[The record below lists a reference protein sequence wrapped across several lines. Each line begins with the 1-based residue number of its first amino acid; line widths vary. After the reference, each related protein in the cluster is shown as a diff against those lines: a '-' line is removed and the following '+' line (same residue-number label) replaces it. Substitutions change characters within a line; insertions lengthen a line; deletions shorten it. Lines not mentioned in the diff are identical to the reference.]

1 MCNFSY
7 NRKSDHVPVIA
18 TVEKGLKRSPTQ
30 GKLQKDHTQILTQ
43 KSGTIVSEQLPVQ
56 R

>member
-1 MCNFSY
+1 M
-7 NRKSDHVPVIA
+7 PVIA

-43 KSGTIVSEQLPVQ
+43 KPGSIVPEQLSV
-56 R
+56 